1 MQRMNPTRLAP
12 EMNIEQARA
21 NMIAQQICVG
31 GGVRAQEVL
40 DLLEVV
46 KREHFVPSAFTGFAF
61 ADIEIPLPCGE
72 NMLKPTIEARILE
85 SVAIR
90 QHESVLEIGT
100 GSGYM
105 AALLAHRARFV
116 TTVEIEPALKDLAEK
131 NLADYALANVELV
144 LGNGAGGWGS
154 AEEAYDVIVISGS
167 LPVLPGAILRQVKV
181 GGRIAA
187 FIGKGPT
194 MTAQLVTRTS
204 AAAFDTRNL
213 FETVVKPLRGVRA
226 GTRSIF
232 E

>member
-1 MQRMNPTRLAP
+1 MNL
-12 EMNIEQARA
+12 EQART
-21 NMIAQQICVG
+21 NMITQQICAG
-31 GGVRAQEVL
+31 GGVHTQEVL

-46 KREHFVPSAFTGFAF
+46 KREHFVPSDLTRFAF

-72 NMLKPTIEARILE
+72 NMLKPTTEARILE
-85 SVAIR
+85 AIGVK
-90 QHESVLEIGT
+90 QHERVLEIGT

-131 NLADYALANVELV
+131 NLANYALANVELV
-144 LGNGAGGWGS
+144 LGNGTQGWGS
-154 AEEAYDVIVISGS
+154 EEEAYDVIVISGS
-167 LPVLPGAILRQVKV
+167 LPVLPDVLVRQVKV

-187 FIGKGPT
+187 FIGKMPV

-204 AAAFDTRNL
+204 VAACDTRNL

-226 GTRSIF
+226 GTRRFF

>member
-1 MQRMNPTRLAP
+1 MQGMNPTPPTSA
-12 EMNIEQARA
+12 MNLEQART
-21 NMIAQQICVG
+21 NMITQQICAG
-31 GGVRAQEVL
+31 GGVHTQEVL

-46 KREHFVPSAFTGFAF
+46 KREHFVPSDLTRFAF

-72 NMLKPTIEARILE
+72 NMLTPMTEARILE
-85 SVAIR
+85 AIAVK
-90 QHESVLEIGT
+90 QHERVLEIGT

-116 TTVEIEPALKDLAEK
+116 TTVEIEPALKELAEK
-131 NLADYALANVELV
+131 NLANYALANVELV
-144 LGNGAGGWGS
+144 LGNGARGWGS
-154 AEEAYDVIVISGS
+154 EEEAYDVIVISGS
-167 LPVLPGAILRQVKV
+167 LPVLPDAMVRQVKV

-187 FIGKGPT
+187 FIGKMPV

-204 AAAFDTRNL
+204 VAACDTRNL

-226 GTRSIF
+226 GTRRFF